1 MAAPDKPAGKQSA
14 TGDIDSSAAKMRKT
28 ADLPIG
34 EWVGA
39 LGGKVPTPGGGA
51 AAAVA
56 AAVGAASGAMAAIYT
71 TRKKDEQAADEVHGT
86 VAAKAKKISE
96 ELRAASEV
104 FITGADDDA
113 SAYADLQSTWKKDCT
128 LSPEEKKA
136 IEARALE
143 VPVGILRRCHLH
155 ATTVAAFLP
164 QCNPNIISDA
174 KVALHL
180 LAGAACAA
188 FQTVLVNRPPQ
199 DLEEELRGLLAEM
212 RRMEEEVLTVS
223 PKS

>member
-1 MAAPDKPAGKQSA
+1 MAAAQPAAKQPA
-14 TGDIDSSAAKMRKT
+14 TAELDSSAVKMRKT

-39 LGGKVPTPGGGA
+39 LGAKVPTPGGGA

-71 TRKKDEQAADEVHGT
+71 TRKKDEQAVDEAHGT
-86 VAAKAKKISE
+86 VAAKARKIAE
-96 ELRAASEV
+96 ELNAAAGS
-104 FITGADDDA
+104 FIKGADDDA
-113 SAYADLQSTWKKDCT
+113 VAYADLQSTWKKECT

-143 VPVGILRRCHLH
+143 VPVGIVRRCHAH

-180 LAGAACAA
+180 LAGAGCAA

-199 DLEEELRGLLAEM
+199 ELEEELRGLLAEM
-212 RRMEEEVLTVS
+212 RGMEEQVLKLS
-223 PKS
+223 PQS